1 MSFMDLPVN
10 EPVKDYGPDDSARV
24 SLRKKLKELGSEQI
38 EIPCI
43 IGGKKV
49 FTGKKI
55 KLVKPHSHSEV
66 IAEAHLAGEK
76 EITLAIEAA
85 AQAKT
90 VWEAMPPKARADI
103 FLNAAKLLQGKYRD
117 ILNASSM
124 LGQSKNV
131 YQAEIDASCEL
142 IDFFNFNSYFYGQ
155 ILENQPL
162 SVSGIKNSL
171 DYRPLE
177 GFVAA
182 ITPFNFTSIA
192 ANLPAA
198 PALCG
203 NTTLWKPSDTQI
215 YSAHFTMQL
224 FEEAG
229 LPPGVINFLP
239 ADGPLFGK
247 TVFAHHELAGV
258 HFTGSTATFQHI
270 WKAVS
275 ENLGSFRTY
284 PRLVGETGGKDFV
297 FAHPSANLEV
307 LAVALVRG
315 AFEYQGQKCS
325 AASRAY
331 IPRSLWPTLKERLV
345 ADVSTIKMGDVEDFS
360 NFMNAVID
368 SRSYEKI
375 TRLVSKAVS
384 AGAKV
389 ITGGSADNSVGY
401 FIEPTILETTDPKSV
416 TMVEELFG
424 PVLTVYVYDDA
435 KLDETLKLLN
445 ETSPYALT
453 GAVIADDMSARN
465 AISLKLRNAAGNFY
479 LNDKPTGAVVGQQP
493 FGGARASG
501 TNDKAGSLWNLIR
514 WISPRTIKENLNPPK
529 DYRYP
534 FLKEP

>member
-1 MSFMDLPVN
+1 MSFMSLPVN
-10 EPVKDYGPDDSARV
+10 EPVKDYGPGDAAKA
-24 SLRKKLKELGSEQI
+24 SLKKKLKELNGEKV
-38 EIPCI
+38 EVPCI

-55 KLVKPHSHSEV
+55 KLTKPHCYTDV
-66 IAEAHLAGEK
+66 LGEAHLAGEK
-76 EITLAIEAA
+76 EI
-85 AQAKT
+85 AQAIDASLAAKKE
-90 VWEAMPPKARADI
+90 WEALTPKARADI
-103 FLNAAKLLQGKYRD
+103 FLNAAQLLQGKYRD

-142 IDFFNFNSYFYGQ
+142 IDFFNFNAYFYGQ
-155 ILENQPL
+155 ILETQPL
-162 SVSGIKNSL
+162 SVNGIKNSL
-171 DYRPLE
+171 DYRGLE
-177 GFVAA
+177 GFIAA

-192 ANLPAA
+192 ANLAAA
-198 PALCG
+198 PAMCG
-203 NTTLWKPSDTQI
+203 NTAVWKPSDTQI
-215 YSAHFTMQL
+215 YSAYFSMQL
-224 FEEAG
+224 MEEAG
-229 LPPGVINFLP
+229 LPPGVINFVP
-239 ADGPLFGK
+239 ADGPTFGK
-247 TVFAHHELAGV
+247 YALTHKELAGV
-258 HFTGSTATFQHI
+258 HFTGSTATFQHL
-270 WKAVS
+270 WKSVS
-275 ENLGSFRTY
+275 ENLGSYRTY
-284 PRLVGETGGKDFV
+284 PRLIGETGGKDFV
-297 FAHPSANLEV
+297 FAHPSANLDV

-331 IPRSLWPTLKERLV
+331 IPRSLWPKLKDRLV
-345 ADVSTIKMGDVEDFS
+345 ADVATIKMGDVEDFS

-368 SRSYEKI
+368 ARSYEKI
-375 TRLVSKAVS
+375 TRLTSKAVS
-384 AGAKV
+384 MGAKI

-401 FIEPTILETTDPKSV
+401 FIEPTILETSDPKSV

-435 KLDETLKLLN
+435 KLDETLKFCD

-453 GAVIADDMSARN
+453 GAVIADDLAARDKI
-465 AISLKLRNAAGNFY
+465 AMRLRNAAGNFY

-514 WISPRTIKENLNPPK
+514 WISPRTVKENLNPPK

-534 FLKEP
+534 FMKES